1 VSQNLRAQDYH
12 PAGAEPAIGIERI
25 KSAHRIVL
33 RNAVRT
39 PALPAPKISA
49 LTGAEIYL
57 KYENLQATGSF
68 KERGAIV
75 KLASLSEEER
85 RAGVVAASAGNHAQA
100 VAYHARRLGISTT
113 IVMPLRTS
121 TVKVASTESLGASV
135 VLSGETLSESLDR
148 AIEISRENGLVFV
161 HPYDDPDIIAGQGTV
176 ALEVLADIPDVEVVA
191 IPVGG
196 GGLIAGNAVAFK
208 ALKPDVSVLGVSSS
222 AYPSMRAAI
231 AGTLGDC
238 GGNTLADGIAVKA
251 PGKIGLPIIRALVS
265 DLMLVDDFMIE
276 RAICML
282 LGLQKTVA
290 EGAGAAALAALLA
303 KPEAFRGR
311 KVCLYLS
318 GGNIEARVLASVV
331 LRGLGREGKIVSLR
345 VVIPDQPGVLGSIST
360 LLGAA
365 SVNILEVAHRR
376 LLLDVPA
383 KNATLD
389 LMIEAK
395 DARQA
400 KVAIAALESAGY
412 SVKRLDAG
420 GSEQIALV

>member
-1 VSQNLRAQDYH
+1 MAQNLKLREHYQAAAD
-12 PAGAEPAIGIERI
+12 PPIGIEQIR
-25 KSAHRIVL
+25 SAHRIVRAHAL
-33 RNAVRT
+33 RT
-39 PALPAPKISA
+39 PTLPAPKLSA
-49 LTGAEIYL
+49 ITGAEIFL

-68 KERGAIV
+68 KERGAVV
-75 KLASLSEEER
+75 KLASLSEAER

-100 VAYHARRLGISTT
+100 VAYHARRLEISAT

-121 TVKVASTESLGASV
+121 TVKIASTEAHGAKV
-135 VLSGETLSESLDR
+135 ILCGETLTESLNR
-148 AIEISRENGLVFV
+148 AIELSHEEGLVFV
-161 HPYDDPDIIAGQGTV
+161 HPYDDANVIAGQGTI
-176 ALEVLADIPDVEVVA
+176 ALEVLADVPDIEAAV

-196 GGLIAGNAVAFK
+196 GGLIAGNALAYS
-208 ALKPDVSVLGVSSS
+208 ALKPDVSIIGVSSA

-231 AGTLGDC
+231 AGTEADC
-238 GGNTLADGIAVKA
+238 GGHTLADGIAVKS
-251 PGKIGLPIIRALVS
+251 PGNIALPVIRALVS
-265 DLMLVDDFMIE
+265 ELMLVDDFAIE

-303 KPEAFRGR
+303 KPELFRGR

-318 GGNIEARVLASVV
+318 GGNIEARVLASLI

-345 VVIPDQPGVLGSIST
+345 VVIPDHPGVLGSIST

-365 SVNILEVAHRR
+365 GVNILEVAHRR

-400 KVAIAALESAGY
+400 NVAIAALESAGY
-412 SVKRLDAG
+412 PVKRLDS
-420 GSEQIALV
+420 GSSDQIALV